1 MAMVL
6 ISFLLVQPVVF
17 GQLRVGIDS
26 SYHCSQSEI
35 LVPVLVTDFDD
46 VVSITFY
53 IEVDTTE
60 LQYEALVNPNAM
72 LDGGILLD
80 SFTSTNGNYV
90 IGVTWTRFSPI
101 SITSGKLFDLKF
113 YYRGGYPILHFSSDC
128 EIALSD
134 LSIVENAI
142 YQDGIIQPLE
152 IISNPQ
158 SQTVVE
164 NDPVK
169 FSITQQGATTFQWQN
184 NSGNGWNN
192 LTDSQ
197 GFSGSDTYEL
207 SIINVPKEFDNHLF
221 RCLISLDDCT
231 LTSDSAVLL
240 VTPTGIFSNFD
251 QSSVLSVYPVPC
263 SDILN
268 FVVNTSIRNAR
279 YQLVNLLGKTVYQ
292 SQATD
297 FDKGSVQ
304 AIFTGNLQPGFYFLQ
319 LIGES
324 GFLST
329 VKVLKQ

>member
-1 MAMVL
+1 MVL
-6 ISFLLVQPVVF
+6 FIFLLVQPVVF
-17 GQLRVGIDS
+17 GQLTVGIDTR
-26 SYHCSQSEI
+26 YHCIQSEI

-53 IEVDTTE
+53 IDVDTAN
-60 LQYEALVNPNAM
+60 LQYEALVNPNA
-72 LDGGILLD
+72 LLNGGILLD

-113 YYRGGYPILHFSSDC
+113 MYKGESAVLHFSEDC

-134 LSIVENAI
+134 LSVVENVI
-142 YQDGIIQPLE
+142 YQDGIIQPMM

-158 SQTVVE
+158 NQTVVE
-164 NDPVK
+164 NNPVK
-169 FSITQQGATTFQWQN
+169 FSITQQGATAFQWQK

-192 LTDSQ
+192 LSESQ
-197 GFSGSDTYEL
+197 GFSGYNTHEL
-207 SIINVPKEFDNHLF
+207 SMNNVPVEFDSHLF
-221 RCLISLDDCT
+221 RCLVTLDDCT

-240 VTPTGIFSNFD
+240 VKPTGIFSGFD
-251 QSSVLSVYPVPC
+251 RSSVLTVYPVPC

-292 SQATD
+292 SPVTD

-319 LIGES
+319 LIGENS
-324 GFLST
+324 LLST